1 MSLKFC
7 FISTNMPNSKQV
19 FSEQRKAL
27 YSSIFLPD
35 FSLFTNISVL
45 QLFLNPNFNLL
56 NPVGKVFC
64 FTRKQLFF
72 FKCKYYL
79 LGRILPGKFSLNCE
93 HFRKLLTNNNNY
105 LTVKPAIRLS
115 CLKRLYDFNSI
126 LQFLFFF
133 FFLQNLNFLV
143 STNSRWPNCLDTNMS

>member
-45 QLFLNPNFNLL
+45 QLFLNPNFNLH

-79 LGRILPGKFSLNCE
+79 LGRILPGKFSLKCE
-93 HFRKLLTNNNNY
+93 KFRKLLTNNNNY
-105 LTVKPAIRLS
+105 LTVKPAIRLP

-126 LQFLFFF
+126 LQFLFF